1 MNGASVRLGFPP
13 PFLQESHRYP
23 TGAPILRRPPT
34 NDFKKELF
42 VIKYRVSHDID
53 RHSDQD
59 SDKNLPR
66 LRTPSFTK
74 EDVDSILVQ
83 CHTLSRNSSA
93 GTQNPSYRRRRSRP
107 NSDCNTN
114 ADVDDDA
121 QDDHHRQEFRV
132 SSGRRSNSN
141 SKERRISISPSRRSS
156 SKERRIS
163 ISPSRRSQ
171 SPFTLNPAVNRPA
184 KMVSVPPTDK
194 SSNVAVQQPAP
205 VGPVKRIHVKRNVS
219 PARIRVFADD
229 ISQDQESSSSREAAH
244 RRKSLVEID
253 NNAGRSAR
261 PRDTKRTRRLSRD
274 LDMNPVPVF
283 EPSPSLSPP
292 SYASLLL
299 EDIQNFHKNTVTTQ
313 PAFDLPECVS
323 KACLIMEAVADMNS
337 NTSSLCS
344 DERWRNTAMKKESS
358 GMT

>member
-1 MNGASVRLGFPP
+1 MGSCFSKKTNTTAALTPATHDHPP
-13 PFLQESHRYP
+13 P
-23 TGAPILRRPPT
+23 
-34 NDFKKELF
+34 NDVKKELF
-42 VIKYRVSHDID
+42 VIKHRVSHDID
-53 RHSDQD
+53 QE
-59 SDKNLPR
+59 SDKNPLS
-66 LRTPSFTK
+66 LRTPSFTN
-74 EDVDSILVQ
+74 DSVLVQ
-83 CHTLSRNSSA
+83 CHTLSRNSSN
-93 GTQNPSYRRRRSRP
+93 GTQNPSYRRRRSRS
-107 NSDCNTN
+107 NSDCNTI
-114 ADVDDDA
+114 ADVDVDDA
-121 QDDHHRQEFRV
+121 LDGHPQQQEFRV
-132 SSGRRSNSN
+132 SSSRRCN
-141 SKERRISISPSRRSS
+141 SKERRISISPSRRSN

-171 SPFTLNPAVNRPA
+171 SPFSCKNLNPPPNRPA

-194 SSNVAVQQPAP
+194 TTNVGVQQPAAA

-219 PARIRVFADD
+219 PARIRVFSDD
-229 ISQDQESSSSREAAH
+229 TSQDQESNSSREAAY

-274 LDMNPVPVF
+274 LDMNLVPVF
-283 EPSPSLSPP
+283 EPSPSLSPSPP

-299 EDIQNFHKNTVTTQ
+299 EDIQNFHKKNTVSAATTQ
-313 PAFDLPECVS
+313 PAFALPECVS

-344 DERWRNTAMKKESS
+344 DERWRNTTMKESS